1 MTSGLY
7 SPVRLSRLISKKLV
21 FVVYSRGEEEEE
33 SQKRH
38 YASPPLHK
46 RDCCTLIFKGVG
58 VPLEVSI
65 FMVQERFS
73 QYLQTTQPRV
83 KIVFL
88 TFVVI
93 KRGINAVG

>member
-1 MTSGLY
+1 MWSIVEEKKKNLKKGTTHHPRYTKGLT
-7 SPVRLSRLISKKLV
+7 
-21 FVVYSRGEEEEE
+21 
-33 SQKRH
+33 
-38 YASPPLHK
+38 